1 MPKRFFRRL
10 GHGAFGAWSTFA
22 FLAVALPV
30 VGLTAL
36 LPGLHRRRRLVR
48 SGAAACFALTA
59 TRLKVSGLHHLPD
72 SGCIIVANHASY
84 LDGIVLTAVL
94 PPRFGF
100 VIKREMTRV
109 PLAHFLLRRIGS
121 EFVERFDAH
130 RSASDARRIL
140 RRARDRASLA
150 FFPEGTFRR
159 EPGLRRFHPGAF
171 VTATRSGLPVVPV
184 VIRGSRAMLPAE
196 EWLPRP
202 GTIEVIV
209 RPPLEAPPAEPVRG
223 LLQAARQSIL
233 AELDEPDLGARA

>member
-1 MPKRFFRRL
+1 MPKHFFGRL
-10 GHGAFGAWSTFA
+10 GHVVFGAWSTLA
-22 FLAVALPV
+22 FVAVALPV
-30 VGLTAL
+30 VAL
-36 LPGLHRRRRLVR
+36 AAVLPGLERRRRLVR

-59 TRLKVSGLHHLPD
+59 TRLEVSGLHHLPD
-72 SGCIIVANHASY
+72 SGCIVVANHSSY

-121 EFVERFDAH
+121 EFVERFDPH
-130 RSASDARRIL
+130 RGANDARRIM
-140 RRARDRASLA
+140 RRARSRASLA

-171 VTATRSGLPVVPV
+171 VAATRAGVPVVPV

-196 EWLPRP
+196 QLLPRP
-202 GTIEVIV
+202 GRLEVIV
-209 RPPLEAPPAEPVRG
+209 QPPIEPPADQPVRG
-223 LLQAARQSIL
+223 LLQSARQSIL
-233 AELDEPDLGARA
+233 AELDEPDLT